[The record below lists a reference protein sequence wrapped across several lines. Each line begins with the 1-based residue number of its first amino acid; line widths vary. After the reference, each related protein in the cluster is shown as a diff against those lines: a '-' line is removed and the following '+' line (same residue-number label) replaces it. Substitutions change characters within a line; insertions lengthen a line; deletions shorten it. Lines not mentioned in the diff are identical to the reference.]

1 MEFHF
6 QFLSPK
12 KKKKKKKKGI
22 WILEKQYVIL

>member
-6 QFLSPK
+6 QFLSQ